1 MPKTTFSK
9 QEMTNSNFKSG
20 YTQGRNQPIIA
31 GVRVTDRNS
40 TQAKSLKL
48 EQSLL
53 SAGYMPKLNAGIDQS
68 QRSEMALGALGVA
81 TLSNTNTSKKS
92 FSLLDSIDRQI
103 ELNPAIMDPVAA
115 ARLENATTTA
125 HDKFPLATDPFYV
138 LDEPMTL
145 AETIEQDKAVAS
157 EKPTRTS
164 EIAASFYDF
173 NILNSTLTLKQ
184 FTK

>member
-92 FSLLDSIDRQI
+92 FSLLDSID
-103 ELNPAIMDPVAA
+103 
-115 ARLENATTTA
+115 
-125 HDKFPLATDPFYV
+125 
-138 LDEPMTL
+138 
-145 AETIEQDKAVAS
+145 
-157 EKPTRTS
+157 
-164 EIAASFYDF
+164 
-173 NILNSTLTLKQ
+173 
-184 FTK
+184 